1 MSLWRKLIG
10 RKGTDDS
17 INFIGKPND
26 NAHDA
31 SKYAIVDVEVGWKD
45 HKIHDIGA
53 LRHDDAIYHGAS
65 EISDTTGFWL
75 IRYICLH
82 FFSQLVLIIDF

>member
-45 HKIHDIGA
+45 HKIHNIGA
-53 LRHDDAIYHGAS
+53 LRNDDANYHD
-65 EISDTTGFWL
+65 ESDTE
-75 IRYICLH
+75 
-82 FFSQLVLIIDF
+82 LVEILNNVDDNCGYNMCHHD